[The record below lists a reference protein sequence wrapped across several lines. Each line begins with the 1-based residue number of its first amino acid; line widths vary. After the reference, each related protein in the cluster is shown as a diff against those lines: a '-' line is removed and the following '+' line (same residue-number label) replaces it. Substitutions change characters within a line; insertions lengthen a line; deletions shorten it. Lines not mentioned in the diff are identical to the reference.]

1 MYVSLKPSRIVSNQG
16 IFQNQQTGKALITFF
31 FFFDRECPARH
42 PKTYSS
48 LLLYHQSLFMK
59 YVQLTIKVKC
69 HLVVWF
75 GTKVPP
81 GGIIWYWNA
90 TWWYNLVLKCHL
102 AASFGT
108 KFDKCNFKKNSA
120 SWCSYDLAFMHLRF
134 CAVTNKQSSSITTVW
149 TEKVRA
155 RSTSPP
161 V

>member
-1 MYVSLKPSRIVSNQG
+1 MLFWLDTFYLEKTYRKLAPYHAHVCKSCMFHSNPHGLYPIKGSFRTNRQ
-16 IFQNQQTGKALITFF
+16 ARLWLD
-31 FFFDRECPARH
+31 FFFDRECPACH

-90 TWWYNLVLKCHL
+90 TWWYNLVLKCYL
-102 AASFGT
+102 AVIFGT
-108 KFDKCNFKKNSA
+108 KFDKSLY
-120 SWCSYDLAFMHLRF
+120 W
-134 CAVTNKQSSSITTVW
+134 
-149 TEKVRA
+149 
-155 RSTSPP
+155 
-161 V
+161 